1 MLQEL
6 MEVKHKLEGTVQDVT
21 MKQSSLEAENERLQ
35 SDLQT
40 IRHDF
45 KSLGSDRSEQERE
58 LTQLRM
64 KVAVMEQD
72 LKMKDEQMMRV
83 SEELTFERD
92 AKVGRSVG
100 RLVGHIAKLWPNG
113 CVVQNA
119 SRLWV
124 WFGLK
129 PHCVTRRSG
138 LSGLLN
144 PPIPYLGV
152 IVSSITLTPDRH
164 SLFCLFLLPHRCL
177 LPLVEVIDD
186 TFTVHFLYAT

>member
-92 AKVGRSVG
+92 AKVGWSVG
-100 RLVGHIAKLWPNG
+100 RLVGRSRSSRKCIQQSKKCKSQVFWILKK
-113 CVVQNA
+113 NA
-119 SRLWV
+119 VNVRV
-124 WFGLK
+124 MIYN
-129 PHCVTRRSG
+129 V
-138 LSGLLN
+138 
-144 PPIPYLGV
+144 
-152 IVSSITLTPDRH
+152 
-164 SLFCLFLLPHRCL
+164 
-177 LPLVEVIDD
+177 
-186 TFTVHFLYAT
+186 